1 MHRLVFR
8 FLFALHLFC
17 FHSVITFFY
26 GGNYMRIGIKHPLNA
41 VLTLG
46 IFSFLMFFNAISA
59 YSETATKV
67 VESGATWTV
76 SEKTTLTALAIRSGA
91 TIKAADG
98 FLLTMTVDG
107 VETPIKPGSLK
118 GNIVLTPTKKIGKS
132 LYTEQMGGGGTKAA
146 ADLKYRTALF
156 IDGGKVVEESSATSA
171 LVGGSYDG
179 KSASGMTITSNNDM
193 FEGIMINDSGYKVSN
208 VTMTAKG
215 GGLSDFLGYGA
226 GIGVTGKSKVEID
239 HFTFNAE
246 GPIRHGIYVGGD
258 SPDMGLTVT
267 VNNSFIKANG
277 SVGEVL
283 KGSAMSNVPWV
294 LGIETYGHVRAQMIA
309 GYGNVTYKK
318 STLLSDGWGVLS
330 TDAVGS
336 PKKYGDTSVMLK
348 VEDSIV
354 DITGTSGYGSYS
366 IGACRNIFSN
376 TVMGGSKYSTS
387 KYGLTYALIVAN
399 EYAGGDFV
407 NGTKV
412 TSRYGVMYHQ
422 TQTGITKVDSSTF
435 NTQGAAFLIKSCY
448 PVINVSNSKLNSEAG
463 VIIQL
468 MTSDDPGMTGTMFS
482 EALDAAATVKNQKF
496 DVYHVNKADT
506 SIFNT
511 TVKNAVTDAQANFSN
526 MDIKGD
532 FYNSISGD
540 KNQNLVLSFDKVNI
554 TGVISSSTC
563 LHKNYSF
570 YFSKEKDKDGNRI
583 AVNKDGYQIEGK
595 WEAQKSMMGP
605 GGGDMPGGA
614 GGGMPGAAGGAPGG
628 ASGGATAGMPGANA
642 GGAPQMA
649 QGGAQG
655 GGMPAGGMPGGMGG
669 MPGGMG
675 GQGGGS
681 TMGFTPKT
689 DAKGNYVVAGSKKY
703 DLNEGAIV
711 EKNATYLGDLINKPA
726 QAVNNGVIVTLN
738 NGTVWTVTG
747 TSYLT
752 GLTLNNASIT
762 ASTGNNVVMTIDGA
776 KTDIKPGKTY
786 TGNIVLSLVK
796 K

>member
-1 MHRLVFR
+1 
-8 FLFALHLFC
+8 
-17 FHSVITFFY
+17 
-26 GGNYMRIGIKHPLNA
+26 MRNRVKHPA
-41 VLTLG
+41 KTVLTLVV
-46 IFSFLMFFNAISA
+46 FSFLIFINSISA
-59 YSETATKV
+59 YSDVATKI
-67 VESGATWTV
+67 VESDSTWTV
-76 SEKTTLTALAIRSGA
+76 TEKTTVSALAIRSGA
-91 TIKAADG
+91 TVTAPDG

-107 VETPIKPGSLK
+107 VETPIKAGSYK
-118 GNIVLTPTKKIGKS
+118 GRIVLTPTKKIGKT
-132 LYTEQMGGGGTKAA
+132 LYTEQMGGAKAG
-146 ADLKYRTALF
+146 DTKYRTALF
-156 IDGGKVVEESSATSA
+156 IDGGKVVEESSVTSA
-171 LVGGSYDG
+171 LGGGAYDG

-193 FEGIMINDSGYKVSN
+193 FEGIMINDSEYKVSN

-226 GIGVTGKSKVEID
+226 GIGATGKSKVEID

-267 VNNSFIKANG
+267 VSNSFIKANG

-318 STLLSDGWGVLS
+318 STLLADGWGVLS
-330 TDAVGS
+330 TDSVGQ

-348 VEDSIV
+348 VEDSVV

-376 TVMGGSKYSTS
+376 TVMGGSKYSTN

-399 EYAGGDFV
+399 EYAGGDFI

-412 TSRYGVMYHQ
+412 TARYGVMYHQ

-435 NTQGAAFLIKSCY
+435 NTKGATFLIKSCY
-448 PVINVSNSKLNSEAG
+448 PVINVSNSKLNSDAG
-463 VIIQL
+463 VIVQL
-468 MTSDDPGMTGTMFS
+468 MTSDDPGMTGTMFA

-496 DVYHVNKADT
+496 DIFHVNKSDIN
-506 SIFNT
+506 IFNT
-511 TVKNAVTDAQANFSN
+511 EVKDAVTDAQVNFSN

-540 KNQNLVLSFDKVNI
+540 KNQNLVLTFDKAKM
-554 TGVISSSTC
+554 TGVISSSTS

-570 YFSKEKDKDGNRI
+570 YFSKETDKDGNKI

-595 WEAQKSMMGP
+595 WEAPKSMFGP
-605 GGGDMPGGA
+605 GGGDMPGA
-614 GGGMPGAAGGAPGG
+614 AVGGMPGAAGGASGAAPGG
-628 ASGGATAGMPGANA
+628 AAGGMPGGSA

-649 QGGAQG
+649 QGGQSG
-655 GGMPAGGMPGGMGG
+655 GAGAAPGGAGGTGGMPGGMGG
-669 MPGGMG
+669 P
-675 GQGGGS
+675 GGGS
-681 TMGFTPKT
+681 SMGFTPKT
-689 DAKGNYVVAGSKKY
+689 DAKGNYVIAGSKKY
-703 DLNEGAIV
+703 DLNEGAII

-726 QAVNNGVIVTLN
+726 PAVNNGVIVTLKD
-738 NGTVWTVTG
+738 GTVWTVTG

-752 GLTLNNASIT
+752 CLTVDNSSIT
-762 ASTGNNVVMTIDGA
+762 APEGSKVGMTVDGK
-776 KTDIKPGKTY
+776 KTEIKSGQTY
-786 TGNIVLSLVK
+786 TGNIVISLVN
-796 K
+796 